1 VASLA
6 GKTKRLGAILASARR
21 SPPVP
26 ADAPLVSVVIPTYN
40 WSAVLRHSI
49 RTALWQTYSN
59 IEVLVVGDCCT
70 DDSEHV
76 VNSFGDRRLRWH
88 NLPENSGSQ
97 AGPNGAALALA
108 RGDFIAYLGHDD
120 VWLPTHLAWLMEGVT
135 QTGSRLAHT
144 HTVWIAPHGM
154 HRGRRFGVAPITSY
168 LHESQLGREVGWR
181 DYREIVLGPDYD
193 FIERA
198 DALAGTLVVPVLTVF
213 KFPASWRKNSYIE
226 KPSHEQAA
234 YVRRIE
240 NERGF
245 IYREL
250 LAVRIAQ
257 LRRLEPPLDFGE
269 PPDPELPGWRVT
281 QLRKARGLE

>member
-1 VASLA
+1 
-6 GKTKRLGAILASARR
+6 LGAILASARR

-26 ADAPLVSVVIPTYN
+26 TDAPLVSVVIPTYN
-40 WSAVLRHSI
+40 WSAVLRYSI

-59 IEVLVVGDCCT
+59 LEVLVVGDCCT

-76 VNSFGDRRLRWH
+76 VGSFGDPRLRWH
-88 NLPENSGSQ
+88 NLQENSGSQ
-97 AGPNGAALALA
+97 AGPNSAALDLA

-120 VWLPTHLAWLMEGVT
+120 VWLPTHLAWLMEGVA
-135 QTGSRLAHT
+135 QTGSQLAHT
-144 HTVWIAPHGM
+144 LAEWIGPHGKY
-154 HRGRRFGVAPITSY
+154 RGYMGAPISSY

-193 FIERA
+193 FIQRA
-198 DALAGTLVVPVLTVF
+198 DERAGTLVVPVLTVF
-213 KFPASWRKNSYIE
+213 KFPSAWRKNSYIE

-240 NERGF
+240 SERGF

-250 LAVRIAQ
+250 VALRIA
-257 LRRLEPPLDFGE
+257 RLKRVQPQLDFGD
-269 PPDPELPGWRVT
+269 PPDPLPPGWHVT
-281 QLRKARGLE
+281 QYRKARGLE

>member
-1 VASLA
+1 MPSL
-6 GKTKRLGAILASARR
+6 TKRARRLRAILASARR

-26 ADAPLVSVVIPTYN
+26 TDAPLVSVVIPTYN
-40 WSAVLRHSI
+40 WSAVLRYSI
-49 RTALWQTYSN
+49 HTALWQTYSN
-59 IEVLVVGDCCT
+59 LEVLVVGDCCT

-76 VNSFGDRRLRWH
+76 VSSIGDPRLRWH

-97 AGPNGAALALA
+97 AGPNSAALDLA

-120 VWLPTHLAWLMEGVT
+120 VWLPTHLAWLMEGVA
-135 QTGSRLAHT
+135 QTGSQLAHT
-144 HTVWIAPHGM
+144 LAEWIGPHGKY
-154 HRGRRFGVAPITSY
+154 RGYMSAPISSY

-181 DYREIVLGPDYD
+181 DYREIVLGPDFD

-198 DALAGTLVVPVLTVF
+198 DERAGTLVVPVLTVF
-213 KFPASWRKNSYIE
+213 KFPSAWRKNSYIE

-240 NERGF
+240 SERGF

-250 LAVRIAQ
+250 VALRIAQ
-257 LRRLEPPLDFGE
+257 LKRVKPPLDFGD
-269 PPDPELPGWRVT
+269 PPDPLPPGWRVT
-281 QLRKARGLE
+281 QYRKARGLE

>member
-1 VASLA
+1 MRAL
-6 GKTKRLGAILASARR
+6 LASARR

-40 WSAVLRHSI
+40 WSAALHYSI

-59 IEVLVVGDCCT
+59 VEVLVVGDCCT
-70 DDSEHV
+70 DDSEQV
-76 VNSFGDRRLRWH
+76 VSSFGDPRLRWH

-97 AGPNGAALALA
+97 AGPNSAALDLA

-120 VWLPTHLAWLMEGVT
+120 VWLPTHLAWLMEGVA
-135 QTGSRLAHT
+135 QKGSQLAHT
-144 HTVWIAPHGM
+144 LTEWIGPHGKY
-154 HRGRRFGVAPITSY
+154 RGYLVAPISSY

-193 FIERA
+193 FIQRA
-198 DALAGTLVVPVLTVF
+198 DERAGTLAVPVLTVF
-213 KFPASWRKNSYIE
+213 KFPSAWRKNSYVE

-240 NERGF
+240 SERGF

-250 LAVRIAQ
+250 MALRIAQ
-257 LRRLEPPLDFGE
+257 LKRVKPPLDFGE
-269 PPDPELPGWRVT
+269 PPDPLPPGWTVT
-281 QLRKARGLE
+281 QYRKARGLE